1 MSCLDD
7 ATLIHKFI
15 LGEGELLSNP
25 HLRVESAF
33 DMVQLIAKKGGV
45 VAVIKQN
52 CQIASVLVNLSS
64 PYLRLIH
71 SVLLKYSFVPL
82 GKLENK
88 VFLKYEYHE
97 VPAGYQIN
105 YTSAKT
111 LWSKWYTQTYRSR
124 KQAIELDILVLIRSA
139 WYPIRNISY
148 TPGEFFIETLV
159 GESHLHNEDR
169 VVWLNR
175 IQVER
180 NQETLQPSSPTELPT
195 SKELTQKKV
204 SAQLELALAIRP
216 LALQAFNKCVELQLT
231 KEVKLGFYIV
241 KLSDYKLAYQ
251 PKTESLFIADVS
263 RTVVAQY
270 RGQQVEN
277 ATNLE
282 LQDIKSWQE
291 ILTKLENLG
300 SN

>member
-1 MSCLDD
+1 
-7 ATLIHKFI
+7 
-15 LGEGELLSNP
+15 
-25 HLRVESAF
+25 
-33 DMVQLIAKKGGV
+33 
-45 VAVIKQN
+45 
-52 CQIASVLVNLSS
+52 
-64 PYLRLIH
+64 
-71 SVLLKYSFVPL
+71 
-82 GKLENK
+82 
-88 VFLKYEYHE
+88 
-97 VPAGYQIN
+97 
-105 YTSAKT
+105 
-111 LWSKWYTQTYRSR
+111 
-124 KQAIELDILVLIRSA
+124 VLIRSA

-195 SKELTQKKV
+195 SQELTPEKV
-204 SAQLELALAIRP
+204 STQFELALAIRP
-216 LALQAFNKCVELQLT
+216 LALQAFNKCVKLQLT
-231 KEVKLGFYIV
+231 QEVKLGFYIV
-241 KLSDYKLAYQ
+241 KLSNYKLAYQ

-291 ILTKLENLG
+291 ILTKLENLD

>member
-1 MSCLDD
+1 MSCFDD

-45 VAVIKQN
+45 LAVIKQN

-71 SVLLKYSFVPL
+71 GILLKHSFVPL

-88 VFLKYEYHE
+88 VFLKYEYHQI
-97 VPAGYQIN
+97 PAGYEIN

-124 KQAIELDILVLIRSA
+124 KQAIEIDILVLIRSA

-159 GESHLHNEDR
+159 GELHLHNEDR
-169 VVWLNR
+169 VVWLNK
-175 IQVER
+175 IQVKP
-180 NQETLQPSSPTELPT
+180 NQETLQPSPTELPT
-195 SKELTQKKV
+195 SEELTPKNV
-204 SAQLELALAIRP
+204 SAQLELALSIRP
-216 LALQAFNKCVELQLT
+216 LALQAFYKCVELQLT

-241 KLSDYKLAYQ
+241 KLSNYKLAYQ
-251 PKTESLFIADVS
+251 PNTESLFIADVP
-263 RTVVAQY
+263 RGVVAKY
-270 RGQQVEN
+270 RGDQVET
-277 ATNLE
+277 ATDLAI
-282 LQDIKSWQE
+282 QDINSWQA
-291 ILTKLENLG
+291 ILTKLEKFHLN
-300 SN
+300 